1 MRQHRAELTL
11 LRSLEVR
18 RVQMREDWMAARA
31 LANADANAQA
41 HAQEMPSSLV
51 AKMKQLKAR
60 EVQLRAALPD
70 YVQKLIGG
78 FELRVYHFELIDC
91 ARKLAIVCMPV
102 FFKPSGS
109 VSQLIFGLVVCFVTF
124 AAYIYYAPYV
134 SGDDNRLAQLCQVQI
149 FFSLLSAIALKYD
162 DETIEDP
169 TNFDML
175 LSALTFAPIVL
186 TVLLETPLNKC
197 IGAEARAAQYAS
209 LLQMLTRK
217 NQVAPT
223 ESLAPEAAVEGS
235 TDESSQNKAG
245 ATPSWEEPPVPARE
259 EGPVVAA
266 PTAALTSAFPAPSP
280 APSRRGKLPPLSP
293 R

>member
-134 SGDDNRLAQLCQVQI
+134 SGDDNRLAQLWARV
-149 FFSLLSAIALKYD
+149 SGVTTD
-162 DETIEDP
+162 WMHEGWREDRSIRARVCVRHGGRRDKRRRRRRGEGEWP
-169 TNFDML
+169 GL
-175 LSALTFAPIVL
+175 A
-186 TVLLETPLNKC
+186 
-197 IGAEARAAQYAS
+197 GAFQE
-209 LLQMLTRK
+209 
-217 NQVAPT
+217 V
-223 ESLAPEAAVEGS
+223 SLAHKKVS
-235 TDESSQNKAG
+235 
-245 ATPSWEEPPVPARE
+245 
-259 EGPVVAA
+259 
-266 PTAALTSAFPAPSP
+266 
-280 APSRRGKLPPLSP
+280 
-293 R
+293 